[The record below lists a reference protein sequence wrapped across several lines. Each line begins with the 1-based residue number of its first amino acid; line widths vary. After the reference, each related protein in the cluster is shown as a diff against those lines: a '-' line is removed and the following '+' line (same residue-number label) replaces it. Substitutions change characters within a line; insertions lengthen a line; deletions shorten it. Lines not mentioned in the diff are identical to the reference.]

1 MERFWR
7 AVDNVPGCSPDHVW
21 RLKFETAVGEI
32 GTNIARHAYSHGKE
46 GPMRLR
52 LSLYAD
58 RVEACFTDWG
68 LAFNDS
74 SRPPEVVADDVFDVP
89 EGGYGLAIARAA
101 LDRLD
106 YRRTPRGTNSWRLV
120 KRFYE

>member
-1 MERFWR
+1 
-7 AVDNVPGCSPDHVW
+7 
-21 RLKFETAVGEI
+21 
-32 GTNIARHAYSHGKE
+32 
-46 GPMRLR
+46 MRLR
-52 LSLYAD
+52 LNVYAD

-74 SRPPEVVADDVFDVP
+74 SRPPEVVGDDVFAVP